1 MYINKKRIRITKMFK
16 QEINGVA
23 NGKGNIYNAAGEKAI
38 EGEFVSGKIHGKVNL
53 D

>member
-1 MYINKKRIRITKMFK
+1 MKENLKTKKYEGEFK
-16 QEINGVA
+16 NGVA

>member
-1 MYINKKRIRITKMFK
+1 M
-16 QEINGVA
+16 A